1 MLPYERQARLLE
13 LFQIGRVV
21 SPEDIMQEFGVSI
34 ATARRDLKRLET
46 QKQIKKVYGGAIL
59 LHQTEDAPLRERM
72 ILHQKQKAAIGRAAA
87 NLVNDGEFVI
97 LDSGTTNRHVAAALK
112 SKHDL
117 TVVTN
122 SFLVSDELVNS
133 DVSLIVL
140 GGQLRKDELS
150 LVGTSTVDMLDNYQ
164 AAKCFISVGGLSLSY
179 GVSDFLADEIAVK
192 KKCIQRSCKV
202 YLIADS
208 SKFDYVAP
216 CHLCE
221 LTAPDAII
229 TDADLPAEKVK
240 AFQSAG
246 CRLIIAE

>member
-13 LFQIGRVV
+13 LFQSGRVV

-150 LVGTSTVDMLDNYQ
+150 LVGTSTVE
-164 AAKCFISVGGLSLSY
+164 CF
-179 GVSDFLADEIAVK
+179 
-192 KKCIQRSCKV
+192 
-202 YLIADS
+202 
-208 SKFDYVAP
+208 
-216 CHLCE
+216 
-221 LTAPDAII
+221 
-229 TDADLPAEKVK
+229 
-240 AFQSAG
+240 
-246 CRLIIAE
+246 